1 MVNICE
7 HLDPIDLIA
16 LQFQSDVW
24 RSVARRTMKAQEL
37 ETRFSFKNVPSY
49 DESPLV
55 EFEISMPNGSAFQ
68 ILFER
73 PDPSTTR
80 QILSFGDGEKRSL
93 ICKSANFEEL
103 FENMTALKTIIDCSY
118 RSVESDDAWVAVD
131 SELPQDP
138 LLAFLES
145 GYSWNDVRLTE
156 LDIELETVPGEVVN
170 EFLKVL
176 KVTRKL
182 EIILNSD
189 EKVDFKMC
197 ATSPPRAHVTFSDWL
212 TIDQVIDLNVEMAFF
227 ENCAFTD
234 ADMNTFLSRWMNG
247 EVPNAKLY
255 TFITNSRRFRS
266 KNVLRDLKAERWS
279 PETREKKYKLPI
291 PWTMNSYEYQFEDL
305 SAGMDIIRSDGVIG
319 TLRLNVYDQGADNN
333 HNLHFYVWPEPFP
346 MRTEMQRLTACTEQF
361 DRFLAHIDWRLLVL
375 AKEAAERFWC
385 MSAVRHN
392 DPKLYAKLGEEGRK
406 ATEAYLNKKYIRAS
420 IRKFLE

>member
-118 RSVESDDAWVAVD
+118 RSVESDDAWV
-131 SELPQDP
+131 
-138 LLAFLES
+138 
-145 GYSWNDVRLTE
+145 TE
-156 LDIELETVPGEVVN
+156 
-170 EFLKVL
+170 
-176 KVTRKL
+176 
-182 EIILNSD
+182 
-189 EKVDFKMC
+189 
-197 ATSPPRAHVTFSDWL
+197 
-212 TIDQVIDLNVEMAFF
+212 
-227 ENCAFTD
+227 
-234 ADMNTFLSRWMNG
+234 
-247 EVPNAKLY
+247 
-255 TFITNSRRFRS
+255 
-266 KNVLRDLKAERWS
+266 
-279 PETREKKYKLPI
+279 
-291 PWTMNSYEYQFEDL
+291 
-305 SAGMDIIRSDGVIG
+305 
-319 TLRLNVYDQGADNN
+319 
-333 HNLHFYVWPEPFP
+333 
-346 MRTEMQRLTACTEQF
+346 
-361 DRFLAHIDWRLLVL
+361 
-375 AKEAAERFWC
+375 
-385 MSAVRHN
+385 
-392 DPKLYAKLGEEGRK
+392 
-406 ATEAYLNKKYIRAS
+406 
-420 IRKFLE
+420 